1 MQEITNRKLFEIS
14 LRNYFSTYHISPPLL
29 FPSLYASLL
38 LSFAL
43 RLTIILNP
51 SLKNI
56 FFTLNDYKV
65 STSTIVLS

>member
-1 MQEITNRKLFEIS
+1 MQEITNIKLFEIS
-14 LRNYFSTYHISPPLL
+14 LRNDFSYHTSPPLL
-29 FPSLYASLL
+29 FPSLYSSLL

-43 RLTIILNP
+43 TLTIILNP